1 MKKSFIYVFLSLVL
15 IIILVLVVMD
25 FSSNRP
31 GRMSGNPYKL
41 DVDEIMAVDPELISY
56 RETRNYDI
64 RADKLGGIALSGE
77 NICIGADDYLQMID
91 PEGKQIMKIKLPY
104 SPECL
109 TVSGQGNILVG
120 FRNGLALYS
129 PEGEEIWKTDTLG
142 ERAVFTA
149 VRMTSSVIY
158 VADAGQRAVHRYTPD
173 GSYIDSFEGKTQ
185 IEGNYGF
192 IVPSPNFD
200 LAIAPDGELWV
211 ANPGKHSIEN
221 YTGEGKLRAYW
232 ENMNPTI
239 DGFSGCCNP
248 AHIDI
253 MTDGSFVTSEKG
265 VVRIKIH
272 KPSGEFATVVA
283 APDKFLIDGEAPDV
297 AVHEDGT
304 VYALDYD
311 SKTIRVFETK

>member
-1 MKKSFIYVFLSLVL
+1 MKKSIIYVFLSLIVIVIL
-15 IIILVLVVMD
+15 IIVVLD

-41 DVDEIMAVDPELISY
+41 DVEEIKAVDPALISY

-64 RADKLGGIALSGE
+64 GAERLGGIALSGE
-77 NICIGADDYLQMID
+77 NICLVADNYMQMID
-91 PEGKQIMKIKLPY
+91 PGGKLLMKVILPY

-109 TVSGQGNILVG
+109 TVTGEGNLIVG
-120 FRNGLALYS
+120 FRNALAMYS

-142 ERAVFTA
+142 ERSVFTA
-149 VRMTSSVIY
+149 VRDAGVVIF
-158 VADAGQRAVHRYTPD
+158 VADAGRRAVHRFGPD
-173 GSYIDSFEGKTQ
+173 GSYMDSFEGKTE
-185 IEGNYGF
+185 IEGNFGF

-200 LAIAPDGELWV
+200 LAIDPDGELWV
-211 ANPGKHSIEN
+211 ANPGKHSVEN
-221 YTGEGKLRAYW
+221 YTGDGTLRAYW

-253 MTDGSFVTSEKG
+253 MADGSFVTSEKG

-272 KPSGEFATVVA
+272 RPSGEFKTVVA
-283 APDKFLIDGEAPDV
+283 APDKFKIEGEAPDI
-297 AVHEDGT
+297 AVHENGT

-311 SKTIRVFETK
+311 RKMIRIFEPI